1 MSEKSEKWRKEFR
14 SWRSMYPNLV
24 IRKSNKSNEEKEKF
38 ISERK
43 HIKIDLKS
51 KKIIGF
57 DGNLHTYNELSL
69 AERYDLMLQN
79 KYRGDKLWE
88 ELNSEEFEPE
98 Q

>member
-24 IRKSNKSNEEKEKF
+24 IHKSNKSNEEKEKK
-38 ISERK
+38 RK
-43 HIKIDLKS
+43 HIKIDPKS

-57 DGNLHTYNELSL
+57 DGKPHEYSELS
-69 AERYDLMLQN
+69 EREKNDLMLLN
-79 KYRGDKLWE
+79 KYWGDKLWK
-88 ELNSEEFEPE
+88 ELNSEEIEPE